1 MTQKDIFGNETKFFE
16 KASFFNGA
24 DISGNLVVNGKI
36 LVKTSTG
43 VGVES
48 KETVVEVGTGVG
60 VGSDQ
65 SINTTG
71 IITASAFV
79 GDGSGL
85 TDVTAV
91 GSGVAVQEEG
101 SVVGSATTINF
112 VGSAVTA
119 TFSGGV
125 ATIEIGDS
133 NPTGTVIQV
142 AMNSAPSGYVKCDG
156 AAISRTTFSDLF
168 DAIGTTWGAG
178 DGSSTFNVPDLRG
191 EFVRGWDD
199 GKGTDS
205 GRAFASSQSD
215 ATDVNGLDLSD
226 PGHTHSVTVLSNT
239 TTTNATGAR
248 IGGQLASSTI
258 PTSSE
263 TTGITITSS
272 DSETRPRNIALLYC
286 IKT

>member
-1 MTQKDIFGNETKFFE
+1 MTQKDIFGNETKFFD

-48 KETVVEVGTGVG
+48 KETVAEVGTGVG

-85 TDVTAV
+85 TGVTAV

-215 ATDVNGLDLSD
+215 ATDVNGMSVSVSVSGGGASLSFAGD
-226 PGHTHSVTVLSNT
+226 EGTVAFGEGYAIGSASVSGSGSLS
-239 TTTNATGAR
+239 
-248 IGGQLASSTI
+248 
-258 PTSSE
+258 
-263 TTGITITSS
+263 SS